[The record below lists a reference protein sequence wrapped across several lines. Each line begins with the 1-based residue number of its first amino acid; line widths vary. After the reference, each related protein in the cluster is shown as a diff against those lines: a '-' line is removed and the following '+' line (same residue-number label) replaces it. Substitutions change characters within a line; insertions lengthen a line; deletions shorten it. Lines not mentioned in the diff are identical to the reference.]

1 MNGDTMV
8 ANITEWLTIGD
19 VARHLNLSTQHT
31 RRLVNQD
38 RFTAVRTRLGW
49 LVEPQSV
56 ANYTPPPKAR
66 KKRAAA

>member
-1 MNGDTMV
+1 MENPMV
-8 ANITEWLTIGD
+8 ANIAEWLTVTD
-19 VARHLNLSTQHT
+19 VARQLSMSVAYT
-31 RRLVNQD
+31 RELVTRD
-38 RFTAVRTRLGW
+38 KFTAVRTRLGW